1 MSDENLKL
9 IFSFLFSFLGGG
21 VVVAIFDWIRI
32 NKAEKL
38 SRRLDLLNNQIRHL
52 YGPLYF
58 FTSQN
63 EKCFELND
71 SILKAYRKEYVE
83 EKWSKDSNT
92 QETLKKEVMTTLDI
106 ANAYV
111 SLATQNNEK
120 IIEIMRENYSFIDP
134 EDVDTFQQFVVDY
147 NRLKTERDE
156 TGKLKTPLEIYLKV
170 GEISFMRPDFIKR
183 VKSKFNEKKTE
194 IENMNR

>member
-1 MSDENLKL
+1 MSNETLNL
-9 IFSFLFSFLGGG
+9 IFSFLGGG

-32 NKAEKL
+32 NRAERV
-38 SRRLDLLNNQIRHL
+38 SRRLSTLNNQLRYL

-71 SILKAYRKEYVE
+71 SILRAYRKEYI
-83 EKWSKDSNT
+83 EKEYSNDAHT
-92 QETLKKEVMTTLDI
+92 QENLRKETMLTLDI

-120 IIEIMRENYSFIDP
+120 IIEILQDNYSYIDP
-134 EDVDTFQQFVVDY
+134 EDVDIFQQIVVDY
-147 NRLKTERDE
+147 NRLKTERYE
-156 TGKLKTPLEIYLKV
+156 SGKLKTPLEIYEHI
-170 GEISFMRPDFIKR
+170 GEIFFMRPDFIRR
-183 VKSKFNEKKTE
+183 VKSKFTVKKNE
-194 IENMNR
+194 IESLDK